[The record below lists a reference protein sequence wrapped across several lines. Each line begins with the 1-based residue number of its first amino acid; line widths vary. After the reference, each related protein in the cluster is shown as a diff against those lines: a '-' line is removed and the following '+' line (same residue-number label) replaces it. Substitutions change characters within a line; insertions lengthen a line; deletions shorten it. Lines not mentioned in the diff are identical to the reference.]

1 MYLKLILKL
10 FFKYLDNYPGL
21 NFAKHCF
28 RSFGSNYTTYLK
40 CANIATWINTCQSK
54 GKKILLSIGGTARF
68 NEFLGKNQ
76 AELFAKNL
84 WNLFLGGTDVD
95 PSLRTFGR

>member
-1 MYLKLILKL
+1 M
-10 FFKYLDNYPGL
+10 
-21 NFAKHCF
+21 
-28 RSFGSNYTTYLK
+28 
-40 CANIATWINTCQSK
+40 CQRK

-68 NEFLGKNQ
+68 NEFRRKDQ

-84 WNLFLGGTDVD
+84 WNLLLGGTDVD